1 MSGSD
6 HPSRYT
12 KSPSDSSRLA
22 YAAEFAG
29 GPPAAHAGLEQA
41 LAAMLEQPPAWAR
54 LDEAKVERELLR
66 RVPVGPTLLLGIG
79 GSALGARAAL
89 QLAESAG
96 LQPGPWRIVDTVDP
110 IVVADALEWAS
121 ALNAKL
127 MVVSKSGTTVEV
139 LALLEAALARGLE
152 VGSTIADP
160 LATTGETAI
169 RKRIARA
176 GGSPCELDIPP
187 DVGGRWS
194 VLTAVGQAPLRA
206 ANLDPYVL
214 LEGARTELGRL
225 RESAEA
231 RAPLARSLAWRVAH
245 PAAHAVV
252 WCYSEVLGAFGAWLQ
267 QLECESLGRT
277 RPDGSRTG
285 ELVCIL
291 RGPADQHSVAQLL
304 LEGPTHARISIVD
317 FDDEASGR
325 EFAPDLVELARLRM
339 IEREACF
346 VSMTLPTRRVLVRD
360 RGLDTLGALFLHGM
374 LETALVAT
382 VMEISPYGQ
391 PAVESIKRAIRARQ

>member
-1 MSGSD
+1 
-6 HPSRYT
+6 
-12 KSPSDSSRLA
+12 
-22 YAAEFAG
+22 
-29 GPPAAHAGLEQA
+29 
-41 LAAMLEQPPAWAR
+41 MLDQPPPW
-54 LDEAKVERELLR
+54 LDLELAKVDRELLR
-66 RVPVGPTLLLGIG
+66 RVPVGPTLVLGIG

-89 QLAESAG
+89 QLAEAGG
-96 LQPGPWRIVDTVDP
+96 LQPSPWRVVDTVDP
-110 IVVADALEWAS
+110 IVVADALEWAG
-121 ALNAKL
+121 ALGAKL

-139 LALLEAALARGLE
+139 LALLEACLARGLE
-152 VGSTIADP
+152 VGSAIADP
-160 LATTGETAI
+160 LASTGETAI
-169 RKRIARA
+169 RQRIARA

-187 DVGGRWS
+187 AVGGRWS

-206 ANLDPYVL
+206 ANLDPYAL
-214 LEGARTELGRL
+214 LDGARRELASL
-225 RESAEA
+225 RDSVEA
-231 RAPLARSLAWRVAH
+231 RGPLARSLAWRVAH
-245 PAAHAVV
+245 SAAHSVV
-252 WCYSEVLGAFGAWLQ
+252 WCYSEVLGAWGAWLQ

-277 RPDGSRTG
+277 RSDGSRTG

-304 LEGPTHARISIVD
+304 LEGPTHARVSIVD
-317 FDDEASGR
+317 FDDDPSGR

-391 PAVESIKRAIRARQ
+391 PAVESIKRAIRSRQ